1 MPDLSDDLL
10 RALTKQAACEA
21 FNSDAYMQIA
31 LFWDGLNYGG
41 IAQYYRAESESERKH
56 MRSIQDYITRRG
68 RIMKRVDLRDYP
80 ADDRPAA
87 MAGFTAI
94 IDEAVAAAS
103 TNEPS
108 QYGPHFFKLFKLAYD
123 LECTNT
129 TSFNQLAQQALNEDD
144 HVTYQWLGWYLEEQ
158 GKAEDETD
166 EWMSKAKAYGS
177 MPGLFWHLDK
187 EMGKHASVGEDPP
200 SLVSV

>member
-1 MPDLSDDLL
+1 MTDDMLS
-10 RALTKQAACEA
+10 ALTKQAAMES
-21 FNSDAYMQIA
+21 FNSNAYLQIA

-41 IAQYYRAESESERKH
+41 IANYYRAESESERCH

-68 RIMKRVDLRDYP
+68 RIMKVIAVHEYP
-80 ADDRPAA
+80 ETEIPSQLKEFSAILNAA
-87 MAGFTAI
+87 VT
-94 IDEAVAAAS
+94 AAS
-103 TNEPS
+103 TGDPS
-108 QYGPHFFKLFKLAYD
+108 QYGSHFYKLFKLAYD

-129 TSFNQLAQQALNEDD
+129 TNFNNLARMALDSND

-187 EMGKHASVGEDPP
+187 EMGKHAATGEMPP
-200 SLVSV
+200 SLVAV